1 MGRANKMTPARNPR
15 QWFCSP
21 SGVLDGQ
28 LAWGAIWKWFSIV
41 NIDVWARDHSFRL
54 DETTASVTMQVL
66 FSFWSNICLCVIYV
80 YTKYIPD
87 KNVLT
92 AGAPYKTLCF
102 ILRKITSL
110 FGLVMKVAWLQTS
123 IQKGVIY
130 IYIHASRHACIHGGG
145 RRGEYMCSRW
155 IHAQPHFR
163 QHTVAVQN
171 MCNVLWKTVQC
182 RIRTNLQCM
191 LKL

>member
-1 MGRANKMTPARNPR
+1 LLRLADQYYDMYLDLYGELAKSFQWLPEMRSYIYIYISPARDPK

-80 YTKYIPD
+80 YIP
-87 KNVLT
+87 NTYQIRMCWQPVLRIKHF
-92 AGAPYKTLCF
+92 ALYSEKLQA
-102 ILRKITSL
+102 SL
-110 FGLVMKVAWLQTS
+110 DL
-123 IQKGVIY
+123 
-130 IYIHASRHACIHGGG
+130 
-145 RRGEYMCSRW
+145 
-155 IHAQPHFR
+155 
-163 QHTVAVQN
+163 
-171 MCNVLWKTVQC
+171 
-182 RIRTNLQCM
+182 
-191 LKL
+191 